1 MTSRRS
7 FSWAVVF
14 LLSLFVLAAC
24 GGGEESTSGD
34 DPCGGKCLSNQVCDQ
49 GQCVACTSDAHCTS
63 AAAPI
68 CRLADNVC
76 VECVQDTQCG
86 LGEVCDNSQC
96 VASGGVS
103 GDECATDDECAGDEV
118 CVSGSCQVC
127 RIGTCNAS
135 GDSRCH
141 SATIGGETSWELC
154 DSGVCED
161 GACLD
166 VQECEPGTCHSESA
180 RCTNAGKIEACGSDT
195 VCENNV
201 CKDPTSDLDCTPNQ
215 CASSDARCSA
225 AGEIIDCESDE
236 TCADNTCVPVETCG
250 NTRLDSGEECDGNLL
265 GGVTC
270 ETVPGASFTGG
281 TLSCAADCTFDISN
295 CTELPVPPDPLPS
308 SGIAEARTA
317 AKTAGATATTAS
329 IAIENAVVTYVRPA
343 IGVDDP
349 GFFIQ
354 ASTTGPAIF
363 VNASAGS
370 ESPAVGDTISFTA
383 TQVVFDEVARISAY
397 KNYVKKSSGQSID
410 HTNYLQEIER
420 ATDITDIDTYE
431 SEIITGAV
439 TLTGAFGNSNTGFKR
454 ASIQT
459 IGYTPATPSRDFVLR
474 VPDAIAAEIEAEA
487 ASLNKKVIGC
497 YVNFDRAIYWGY
509 TSGSYHDTQLSI
521 YDASDEYLVDCEDAE
536 EIPSTFDYTETFDSV
551 TIKNSN
557 YTQENSWT
565 NNGISWT
572 ALARAQMTE
581 GDTDYSIDGQGV
593 ILRTRSGNASSVTA
607 TGLTKG
613 VKNITFD
620 YKMWVNDSNTATI
633 EFFNASGTSL
643 GKVETGTVNN
653 STVAVFSQTVN
664 YTDAASFKIT
674 VATTGRMII
683 DNIRWTN
690 AK

>member
-154 DSGVCED
+154 DSGICED

-180 RCTNAGKIEACGSDT
+180 RCTNAGKIEACGGET
-195 VCENNV
+195 ICQNNV
-201 CKDPTSDLDCTPNQ
+201 CKDPTSEFDCTPNQ

-225 AGEIIDCESDE
+225 AGEILECESNE
-236 TCADNTCVPVETCG
+236 TCTNNTCVATAFCG
-250 NTRLDSGEECDGNLL
+250 NNQIDSGEECDGSALNNK
-265 GGVTC
+265 TC
-270 ETVPGASFTGG
+270 TTVSDSFDGG
-281 TLSCAADCTFDISN
+281 TLSCSANCTFDTSA
-295 CTELPVPPDPLPS
+295 CTEHPVPPVEIG
-308 SGIAEARTA
+308 SGIEEARAA
-317 AKTAGATATTAS
+317 AKAAQATATEAS
-329 IAIENAVVTYVRPA
+329 IAIDNVVVTYVRPA
-343 IGVDDP
+343 IGQDDA

-397 KNYVKKSSGQSID
+397 ENYVKKSSGQSID

>member
-7 FSWAVVF
+7 FSWAVVC
-14 LLSLFVLAAC
+14 LLSLLALAAC
-24 GGGEESTSGD
+24 GGGEESSSDD
-34 DPCGGKCLSNQVCDQ
+34 DPCDGKCLSNQVCDQ

-63 AAAPI
+63 AAAPV

-96 VASGGVS
+96 VTAGGET

-127 RIGTCNAS
+127 RIGTCNADS
-135 GDSRCH
+135 DSRCQ

-154 DSGVCED
+154 DSGICED
-161 GACLD
+161 GACQD
-166 VQECEPGTCHSESA
+166 VQECEPGACHSESA

-225 AGEIIDCESDE
+225 AGEILECESNE
-236 TCADNTCVPVETCG
+236 TCTNNTCVATAFCG
-250 NTRLDSGEECDGNLL
+250 NNQIDSGEECDGSALNNK
-265 GGVTC
+265 TC
-270 ETVPGASFTGG
+270 TTVSDSFDGG

-343 IGVDDP
+343 IGQDDA

-354 ASTTGPAIF
+354 AEKTGPAIF

-397 KNYVKKSSGQSID
+397 SNYTKKSSGLSIND
-410 HTNYLQEIER
+410 SNFIQGISDV
-420 ATDITDIDTYE
+420 TDITDIDNYE
-431 SEIITGAV
+431 SEIVWGMV
-439 TLTGAFGNSNTGFKR
+439 TLTSTFSYSNTGFKR
-454 ASIQT
+454 ASIKT
-459 IGYTPATPSRDFVLR
+459 DGYTPATPSRDFVLR
-474 VPDAIAAEIEAEA
+474 MPDGAAAAIEANV
-487 ASLNKKVIGC
+487 ASLNKKDVIGC
-497 YVNFDRAIYWGY
+497 QVIFDRAMYWGY
-509 TSGSYHDTQLSI
+509 TSGTYHDTQLSL
-521 YDASDEYLVDCEDAE
+521 YEADEDGDYYFDCNGAEDL
-536 EIPSTFDYTETFDSV
+536 PSSFDYTETFDSITTV
-551 TIKNSN
+551 DGGYKGE
-557 YTQENSWT
+557 YTWT
-565 NNGISWT
+565 SNGISWSASGRT
-572 ALARAQMTE
+572 QMDNN
-581 GDTDYSIDGQGV
+581 GTDYSINGQGI
-593 ILRTRSGNASSVTA
+593 ILKAANVVQAS
-607 TGLTKG
+607 GLTKG
-613 VKNITFD
+613 VKNFTFD
-620 YKMWVNDSNTATI
+620 YRMWNNTTVATV

-643 GKVETGTVNN
+643 GKVDTGTVSN
-653 STVAVFSQTVN
+653 TTAATFSQDVN

-674 VATTGRMII
+674 VSNDNRLII

>member
-7 FSWAVVF
+7 FSWAVVC
-14 LLSLFVLAAC
+14 LLSLLALAAC
-24 GGGEESTSGD
+24 GGGEESSSDD
-34 DPCGGKCLSNQVCDQ
+34 DPCDGKCLSNQVCDQ

-63 AAAPI
+63 AAAPV

-96 VASGGVS
+96 VTAGGET

-127 RIGTCNAS
+127 RIGTCNAD
-135 GDSRCH
+135 GDSRCQ

-154 DSGVCED
+154 DSGICED
-161 GACLD
+161 GACQD
-166 VQECEPGTCHSESA
+166 VQECEPGACHSESA
-180 RCTNAGKIEACGSDT
+180 RCTNAGKIEACGGET
-195 VCENNV
+195 ICQNNV
-201 CKDPTSDLDCTPNQ
+201 CKDPTSEFDCTPNQ

-225 AGEIIDCESDE
+225 AGEILECESNE
-236 TCADNTCVPVETCG
+236 TCTNNTCVATAFCG
-250 NTRLDSGEECDGNLL
+250 NNQIDSGEECDGSALNNK
-265 GGVTC
+265 TC
-270 ETVPGASFTGG
+270 TTVSDSFDGG
-281 TLSCAADCTFDISN
+281 TLSCSANCTFDTSA
-295 CTELPVPPDPLPS
+295 CTEHPVPPVEIG
-308 SGIAEARTA
+308 SGIEEARAA
-317 AKTAGATATTAS
+317 AKAAQATATEAS
-329 IAIENAVVTYVRPA
+329 IAIDNVVVTYVRPA

-354 ASTTGPAIF
+354 AEKTGPAIF
-363 VNASAGS
+363 VNASAGP

-383 TQVVFDEVARISAY
+383 TEVVFDEVARISAY
-397 KNYVKKSSGQSID
+397 ENYVKKSSGQSID

-536 EIPSTFDYTETFDSV
+536 EIPSTFDYTETFDSI
-551 TIKNSN
+551 TTKNTD
-557 YTQENSWT
+557 YKQENSWT

-572 ALARAQMTE
+572 AIARAQMTE

-593 ILRTRSGNASSVTA
+593 ILRTKSGNASSVTA

-674 VATTGRMII
+674 VANTGRMII

>member
-135 GDSRCH
+135 GDSRCQ

-161 GACLD
+161 GACQD

-201 CKDPTSDLDCTPNQ
+201 CKDPTSEFDCTPNQ

-225 AGEIIDCESDE
+225 AGEILECESNE
-236 TCADNTCVPVETCG
+236 TCTNNTCVATAFCG
-250 NTRLDSGEECDGNLL
+250 NNQIDSGEECDGSALNNK
-265 GGVTC
+265 TC
-270 ETVPGASFTGG
+270 TTVSDSFDGG
-281 TLSCAADCTFDISN
+281 TLSCSANCTFDTSA
-295 CTELPVPPDPLPS
+295 CTEHPVPPVEIG
-308 SGIAEARTA
+308 SGIEEARAA
-317 AKTAGATATTAS
+317 AKAAQATATEAS
-329 IAIENAVVTYVRPA
+329 IAIDNVVVTYVRPA
-343 IGVDDP
+343 IGQDDA

-397 KNYVKKSSGQSID
+397 ENYVKKSSGQSID